1 MPVTSFWTR
10 AHAARED
17 ERHQSL
23 EVAMR
28 STMQDFPLTIGMI
41 FRHGRKVY
49 ADSEVVTWEG
59 ESARRA
65 TFAQVADR
73 AERLAAAL
81 KRLGVEPGDRVGTFS
96 WNTQEHLE
104 AYFAIPCM
112 GAVMH
117 TLNLRLFTDQLTFV
131 VNHAEDRVIIVDD
144 SLVPLLARVAA
155 DLKTVEKY
163 IVVGSAECDTSTLQ
177 GDVLRYEDLLA
188 AEQPGF
194 AWPEIDERSAAA
206 MCYTTGTTGDPKGVA
221 YSHRSTVLH
230 ALGGLPAA
238 VLGLT
243 EHDRVLS
250 IVPMFHANAWGIP
263 YEGWFTGADF
273 VMPGRFLQAEPL
285 ATMIKEERVT
295 FAGAVP
301 TIWNEILRYSEQNE
315 VDFSTLRFVVCGG
328 SAVPRALIEKFN
340 ERFGVKIYQGWG
352 MTETSPLAAL
362 ARPPKGTRPED
373 EIDWRAKTGR
383 IVAGVEVRITG
394 DEGNELPWDGTSVGE
409 IEIRGPW
416 ITAGYYRDDA
426 PEKFHDGWLRT
437 GDVGSID
444 PKGFIQ
450 ISDRAK
456 DVIKSGG
463 EWISSVE
470 VENTLMGHPDVV
482 EAAVI
487 GVPDERWDERPLAC
501 VVLRE
506 GSSATPE
513 DLRTFL
519 QDKVARWW
527 LPERWTIITEIPKT
541 SVGKFD
547 KKVLRARNTA
557 GDLDVTELEKPSR

>member
-1 MPVTSFWTR
+1 M
-10 AHAARED
+10 
-17 ERHQSL
+17 Q
-23 EVAMR
+23 

-73 AERLAAAL
+73 AEKLAASL
-81 KRLGVEPGDRVGTFS
+81 KRLGVEPGDRVGTFC

-163 IVVGSAECDTSTLQ
+163 IVVGSAECDTSGLH

-188 AEQPGF
+188 AEQSGF
-194 AWPEIDERSAAA
+194 AWPEVDEHDAAA

-221 YSHRSTVLH
+221 YSHRSMVLH
-230 ALGGLPAA
+230 AFGGLPKA

-263 YEGWFTGADF
+263 YEGWLTGADF

-285 ATMIKEERVT
+285 AKMIKEERVT

-315 VDFSTLRFVVCGG
+315 VDFSSLRFVVCGG
-328 SAVPRALIEKFN
+328 SAVPRALIEKFD
-340 ERFGVKIYQGWG
+340 ERLDVKIYQGWG

-362 ARPPKGTRPED
+362 ARPPKGTPPEE
-373 EIDWRAKTGR
+373 EIEWRAKTGR
-383 IVAGVEVRITG
+383 IVAGVEVRITDDG
-394 DEGNELPWDGTSVGE
+394 GNELPWDGSSVGE

-470 VENTLMGHPDVV
+470 VENTLMGHPDVL

-506 GSSATPE
+506 GSTATPE

>member
-1 MPVTSFWTR
+1 M
-10 AHAARED
+10 
-17 ERHQSL
+17 Q
-23 EVAMR
+23 
-28 STMQDFPLTIGMI
+28 STMQDLPLTITMI
-41 FRHGRKVY
+41 LRHGRSVY
-49 ADSEVVTWEG
+49 GDSEVATWEG
-59 ESARRA
+59 ASARRA
-65 TFAQVADR
+65 TFKEVAER
-73 AERLAAAL
+73 AEKLAAAL
-81 KRLGVEPGDRVGTFS
+81 KRLGIEPGDRVGTFS

-117 TLNLRLFTDQLTFV
+117 TLNLRLFVDQLTYV

-163 IVVGSAECDTSTLQ
+163 IIVGSADCDTSALN
-177 GDVLRYEDLLA
+177 GEILRYEDLLSN
-188 AEQPGF
+188 EQPGF
-194 AWPEIDERSAAA
+194 AWPDLDERSAAA
-206 MCYTTGTTGDPKGVA
+206 MCYTTGTTGDPKGVV

-230 ALGGLPAA
+230 AMGGMPAG
-238 VLGLT
+238 VLGMT
-243 EHDRVLS
+243 EHDRLLP
-250 IVPMFHANAWGIP
+250 IVPMFHANAWGLP
-263 YEGWFTGADF
+263 YEGWLVGSDF
-273 VMPGRFLQAEPL
+273 VMPNKYLQAEPL
-285 ATMIKEERVT
+285 CKMIAQEKVT

-301 TIWNEILRYSEQNE
+301 TIWNDVLRYAEDNA
-315 VDFSTLRFVVCGG
+315 VDLSSIRFVVCGG
-328 SAVPRALIEKFN
+328 SAVPRALIERYE

-362 ARPPKGTRPED
+362 ARSPKGASPD
-373 EIDWRAKTGR
+373 QDIDWRAKTGR
-383 IVAGVEVRITG
+383 IVWGVEVRITG
-394 DEGNELPWDGTSVGE
+394 DDGNVLPWDGETVGE

-416 ITAGYYRDDA
+416 ITSRYYLDDT
-426 PEKFHDGWLRT
+426 PDKFHDGWLRT

-444 PKGFIQ
+444 PHGFIQ

-470 VENTLMGHPDVV
+470 VENTLMGHPDVL

-487 GVPDERWDERPLAC
+487 GVPDEKWDERPLAC

-506 GSSATPE
+506 GSKTTPD
-513 DLRTFL
+513 DLRAFL
-519 QDKVARWW
+519 SDKVAKWW

-547 KKVLRARNTA
+547 KKVLRARNTN
-557 GDLDVTELEKPSR
+557 GELDVIMLEKPSR

>member
-1 MPVTSFWTR
+1 
-10 AHAARED
+10 
-17 ERHQSL
+17 
-23 EVAMR
+23 
-28 STMQDFPLTIGMI
+28 
-41 FRHGRKVY
+41 
-49 ADSEVVTWEG
+49 
-59 ESARRA
+59 
-65 TFAQVADR
+65 
-73 AERLAAAL
+73 
-81 KRLGVEPGDRVGTFS
+81 
-96 WNTQEHLE
+96 
-104 AYFAIPCM
+104 
-112 GAVMH
+112 
-117 TLNLRLFTDQLTFV
+117 
-131 VNHAEDRVIIVDD
+131 VIIVDD

-163 IVVGSAECDTSTLQ
+163 IIVGSADCDASAL
-177 GDVLRYEDLLA
+177 GNDVVRYEDLLA

-194 AWPEIDERSAAA
+194 AWPEIDERDAAA

-230 ALGGLPAA
+230 ALGGLPNG
-238 VLGLT
+238 VLGVT
-243 EHDRVLS
+243 EHDRILP
-250 IVPMFHANAWGIP
+250 IVPMFHANAWGLP
-263 YEGWFTGADF
+263 YEAWVAGADV

-285 ATMIKEERVT
+285 CQMIREERVT

-301 TIWNEILRYSEQNE
+301 TIWNDVLRYSEQNE
-315 VDFSTLRFVVCGG
+315 VDFSSLRFVVCGG
-328 SAVPRALIEKFN
+328 SAVPRALIEKFDQ
-340 ERFGVKIYQGWG
+340 RFGVKIHQGWG
-352 MTETSPLAAL
+352 MTETSPLAAV
-362 ARPPKGTRPED
+362 ARPPKGTPPAE
-373 EIDWRAKTGR
+373 EIEWRAKTGR
-383 IVAGVEVRITG
+383 IVAGVEVRITD
-394 DEGNELPWDGTSVGE
+394 DEGAVLPWDGESVGE

-416 ITAGYYRDDA
+416 ITARYYREDA

-463 EWISSVE
+463 EWISSVDI
-470 VENTLMGHPDVV
+470 ENNLMGHPDVV

-506 GSSATPE
+506 GSTTSGE
-513 DLRTFL
+513 DLRSFL

-527 LPERWTIITEIPKT
+527 LPERWTFIAEIPKT

-557 GDLDVTELEKPSR
+557 GELDVTELEKPSR

>member
-1 MPVTSFWTR
+1 
-10 AHAARED
+10 
-17 ERHQSL
+17 
-23 EVAMR
+23 MR

-49 ADSEVVTWEG
+49 GDSEVVTWEG

-81 KRLGVEPGDRVGTFS
+81 KRLDVEPGDRVGTFS

-163 IVVGSAECDTSTLQ
+163 IVVGSAECDTSGLH
-177 GDVLRYEDLLA
+177 GDVLSYEDLLA
-188 AEQPGF
+188 AERPGF
-194 AWPEIDERSAAA
+194 AWPEIDERDAAA

-230 ALGGLPAA
+230 ALGGLPEA

-285 ATMIKEERVT
+285 AKMIKEERVT

-373 EIDWRAKTGR
+373 EIEWRAKTGR
-383 IVAGVEVRITG
+383 IVAGVEVRITD
-394 DEGNELPWDGTSVGE
+394 DEGSELSWDGTSVGE

-416 ITAGYYRDDA
+416 ITAGYYRDDS

-506 GSSATPE
+506 GSAVTPE

-547 KKVLRARNTA
+547 KKVLRARNTS